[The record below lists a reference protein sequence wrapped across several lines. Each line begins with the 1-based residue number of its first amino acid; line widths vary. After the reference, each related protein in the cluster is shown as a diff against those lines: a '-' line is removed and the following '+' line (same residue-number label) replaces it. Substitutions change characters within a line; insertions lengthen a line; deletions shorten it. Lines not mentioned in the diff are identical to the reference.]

1 MCRTSCSP
9 TWVAL
14 RKSGLEQMRILV
26 TNDDGIHADGLT
38 VLENIAKT
46 ISDDVWVV
54 APEAEQSGASRS
66 LSLSDPLRMRQIDEK
81 RFAVKGTPTDCVLM
95 AVHKAMPGKPDLVL
109 SGVNRGHNIADDVT
123 YSGTVA
129 AAMEGA
135 VLGITSI
142 AVSQAQGIFNQN
154 PISYQPTIQAGPKI
168 ISDLAKMNA
177 GAGGPLAGGLPA
189 GSLLNVNFP
198 DCPPDEIKGT
208 EVTRQGKRDQNNFE
222 LEERE
227 DGWGKPYYWFGFR
240 RERSNPAIGT
250 DLWALYEGYVSVTP
264 LHLNL
269 THIDALD
276 SVRAALNT
284 GADEP

>member
-1 MCRTSCSP
+1 
-9 TWVAL
+9 
-14 RKSGLEQMRILV
+14 MRILV

-66 LSLSDPLRMRQIDEK
+66 LSISDPLRMRQIDEK

-95 AVHKAMPGKPDLVL
+95 AVHKAMPQKPDLVL

-123 YSGTVA
+123 YSGTIA

-142 AVSQAQGIFNQN
+142 AVSQAQGIFTQN
-154 PISYQPTIQAGPKI
+154 PISYEPTIQQGPQI
-168 ISDLAKMNA
+168 VADLARLNMA
-177 GAGGPLAGGLPA
+177 A

-198 DCPPDEIKGT
+198 DCLTDDIKGV

-227 DGWGKPYYWFGFR
+227 DGWGKSYYWFGFR
-240 RERSNPAIGT
+240 RERSKPAPGT

-269 THIDALD
+269 TDVDALD
-276 SVRAALNT
+276 PVRAALGT
-284 GADEP
+284 GPD